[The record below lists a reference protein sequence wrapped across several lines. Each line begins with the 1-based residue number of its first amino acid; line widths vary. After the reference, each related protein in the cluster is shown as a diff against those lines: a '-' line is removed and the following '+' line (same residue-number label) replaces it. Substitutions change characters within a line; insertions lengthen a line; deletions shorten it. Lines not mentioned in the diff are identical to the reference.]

1 MVNTINKNERKR
13 TKIKQK
19 NQKFKYKF
27 NLFTAA
33 YIKSANKAL
42 NLTRNTARLLWLRFA
57 HVATKAKPCYGQVNL
72 VLAVKKKTNIHVNFK
87 L

>member
-1 MVNTINKNERKR
+1 MKEKEQ
-13 TKIKQK
+13 KPKQK
-19 NQKFKYKF
+19 NKKFKYKF

-42 NLTRNTARLLWLRFA
+42 NLTRNTARLLWPRFA

-72 VLAVKKKTNIHVNFK
+72 VLA
-87 L
+87 